1 MGSVALAR
9 PYALP
14 RPIEAVM
21 TCYDDA
27 MRTIIDVRP
36 DQLAEL
42 DKIVAEERISRA
54 ETIRDAIDV
63 YLRERKRAASRAA
76 FGAWAHKKLDGLEYV
91 QALREE
97 WDERERSLRQ

>member
-1 MGSVALAR
+1 MI
-9 PYALP
+9 

-42 DKIVAEERISRA
+42 DKIVAEESVSRA

-63 YLRERKRAASRAA
+63 YPVSYTHLTLPTIYS
-76 FGAWAHKKLDGLEYV
+76 V
-91 QALREE
+91 
-97 WDERERSLRQ
+97 